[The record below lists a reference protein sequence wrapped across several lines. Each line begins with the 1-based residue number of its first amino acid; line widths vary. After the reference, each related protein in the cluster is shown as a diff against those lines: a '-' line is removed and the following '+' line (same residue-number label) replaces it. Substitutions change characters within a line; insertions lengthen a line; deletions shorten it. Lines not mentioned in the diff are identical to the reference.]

1 MVDAVVTRGF
11 VMCLDNWENWNQGD
25 LISDQAWSYVLKK
38 KHTQKKLMFQNVV
51 FLYQT
56 RMCSLCRKLE

>member
-38 KHTQKKLMFQNVV
+38 KHTQKKPNVSKCRFSLSNQNV
-51 FLYQT
+51 
-56 RMCSLCRKLE
+56 

>member
-1 MVDAVVTRGF
+1 MVNAVDTRGF

-38 KHTQKKLMFQNVV
+38 KHTKKPLMFQNVILRS
-51 FLYQT
+51 LY
-56 RMCSLCRKLE
+56 RKLE